1 MDKEELIKLLKEN
14 LVIVVDHVP
23 EGNYNLEEI
32 SVKLLFD
39 GELISKDMVYVLN
52 KDN

>member
-1 MDKEELIKLLKEN
+1 MTKEDLVRLLKEN
-14 LVIVVDHVP
+14 LVIVVEHVP

-39 GELISKDMVYVLN
+39 GEVISKDMVYVLN
-52 KDN
+52 KSD